1 MSDLAGA
8 VLEPAPA
15 SGARGSPTSGSTF
28 EGTETLRLLEISRR
42 AGFNAL
48 TSRRAL
54 TWHYLDERLSQ
65 RLLMRGGAIAPVSVI
80 HFKKNRVPLVRI
92 ESENVLQYY

>member
-1 MSDLAGA
+1 MSDLAEA

-15 SGARGSPTSGSTF
+15 SGAGGSPTSGSTF
-28 EGTETLRLLEISRR
+28 EGTETLRSLEISRR

-48 TSRRAL
+48 TSRRA
-54 TWHYLDERLSQ
+54 WHYLDERLSQ
-65 RLLMRGGAIAPVSVI
+65 RLLMRRGAIAPVSVI